1 MALHVRSQWSHHQFY
16 FFKVNRSLDLISRIL
31 ELDSK
36 AREWFKSSE
45 IEEKRRIITMRFQN
59 VKMEGATLVLK
70 PRKPFDRV
78 IQNKKQSEWLGRKDS
93 NPRMPGPKPGALPLG
108 DSPMIS
114 GL

>member
-1 MALHVRSQWSHHQFY
+1 MEKPQYNA
-16 FFKVNRSLDLISRIL
+16 KN
-31 ELDSK
+31 
-36 AREWFKSSE
+36 E
-45 IEEKRRIITMRFQN
+45 IIKTRF
-59 VKMEGATLVLK
+59 L
-70 PRKPFDRV
+70 PFDRV